1 MTNLENRNPFDQ
13 PDRRKGGMEFIKSN
27 WYIFK
32 TSILLSLKLTT
43 DNILG
48 RRMHFTAYWATA
60 QKTSTDCL
68 GPHFLCAFRWDY
80 VYYLIRRFSLRLKK
94 KQMKFVEQ
102 HYSVHPT
109 SFSYKPQPPHFTTC
123 CLLRKCLDFLFVLT
137 ESKSSKKI
145 KKNVYMLWVP
155 DWCVHRNNVDKRK
168 RNDSLATSA
177 IR

>member
-13 PDRRKGGMEFIKSN
+13 PDRRKGGTEFIKSN

-94 KQMKFVEQ
+94 KPNEICRAALLGTPHLFLLQATT
-102 HYSVHPT
+102 T
-109 SFSYKPQPPHFTTC
+109 SFHNMLPPAEVSRFP
-123 CLLRKCLDFLFVLT
+123 LRFNRVKVF
-137 ESKSSKKI
+137 KK
-145 KKNVYMLWVP
+145 K
-155 DWCVHRNNVDKRK
+155 
-168 RNDSLATSA
+168 
-177 IR
+177 